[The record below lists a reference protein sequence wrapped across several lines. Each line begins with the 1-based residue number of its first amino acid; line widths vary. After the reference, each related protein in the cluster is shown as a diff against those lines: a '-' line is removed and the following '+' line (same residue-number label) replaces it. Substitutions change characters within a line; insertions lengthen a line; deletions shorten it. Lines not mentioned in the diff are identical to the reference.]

1 MLSKVILLNVILCP
15 ITCCMQESRKMFWE
29 NQQVLNDGEVD
40 EIVNLATKAYYD
52 SDHASGY
59 FLRGKKDPE
68 LIQVE
73 RRSLNPGVI
82 PEFVIRKD
90 QSITAPYVIEVKRGA
105 DSGRI
110 SPTQRRYITDH
121 LSSFVPSG

>member
-1 MLSKVILLNVILCP
+1 
-15 ITCCMQESRKMFWE
+15 MFWE

-40 EIVNLATKAYYD
+40 EIVDLATKAYYD
-52 SDHASGY
+52 ADHASGY

-73 RRSLNPGVI
+73 RKSLNPGVI
-82 PEFVIRKD
+82 PEYVIRKD
-90 QSITAPYVIEVKRGA
+90 PSITAPYVIEVKRGA

>member
-1 MLSKVILLNVILCP
+1 M
-15 ITCCMQESRKMFWE
+15 WE

-40 EIVNLATKAYYD
+40 EIVDLATKAYYD
-52 SDHASGY
+52 ADHASGY

-68 LIQVE
+68 MIQAD
-73 RRSLNPGVI
+73 RRGLNPGVI
-82 PEFVIRKD
+82 PEYVIRKD
-90 QSITAPYVIEVKRGA
+90 QSSTAPYVIEVKRG
-105 DSGRI
+105 DRI

>member
-1 MLSKVILLNVILCP
+1 MK
-15 ITCCMQESRKMFWE
+15 ESRKLFWE